1 MKIYFYKYTSGI
13 LEKSKVLKFQRFQ
26 GFWSSSVGMDF
37 SRLYASS

>member
-1 MKIYFYKYTSGI
+1 MEI

-37 SRLYASS
+37 SLLYASSSSLFSDVW